1 MFDNL
6 KQNIPSLQLFITY
19 LLYIILLVYSTF
31 PVAILWL
38 IFNIYVWLVLSTSCN
53 TYNINAFVFVLSAAG
68 VVVSISLFFL
78 QGVEQL
84 PFPEGALMFNIEN
97 VMKSALLFFL
107 STIPLIMIGFGKKQ
121 DNYKTTLSEEKPK
134 ENQDLW
140 EEATPEDLESGN
152 YEVL

>member
-1 MFDNL
+1 M
-6 KQNIPSLQLFITY
+6 
-19 LLYIILLVYSTF
+19 
-31 PVAILWL
+31 
-38 IFNIYVWLVLSTSCN
+38 
-53 TYNINAFVFVLSAAG
+53 FVLSAAG

-97 VMKSALLFFL
+97 IMKAALLFFL

>member
-97 VMKSALLFFL
+97 IMKAALLFFL

>member
-97 VMKSALLFFL
+97 IMKSALLFFL

>member
-6 KQNIPSLQLFITY
+6 KQNIPSFQLFITY

-97 VMKSALLFFL
+97 IMKAALLFFL

>member
-38 IFNIYVWLVLSTSCN
+38 IFNIYVWVVLSTSCN

-97 VMKSALLFFL
+97 IMKSALLFFL

-121 DNYKTTLSEEKPK
+121 DHYKTTLSEEKPK